1 MFKIARE
8 NSKKWYA
15 LVMLLFNG
23 ALRIQDA
30 VGPKFSKLTDP
41 QPNARGF
48 RKVKFFPKKSNARE
62 VFVG

>member
-1 MFKIARE
+1 MLKIARE
-8 NSKKWYA
+8 KSKKWYA
-15 LVMLLFNG
+15 LVMLLFKG

-48 RKVKFFPKKSNARE
+48 RKIKFFPKKTNARE
-62 VFVG
+62 VIVG

>member
-1 MFKIARE
+1 MFTIARE

-15 LVMLLFNG
+15 LVMLLFKG

-30 VGPKFSKLTDP
+30 VGPKFSLVTDP

-48 RKVKFFPKKSNARE
+48 RKVKFIAKKTTARE
-62 VFVG
+62 VLLG